1 MTAAEP
7 QRLRKIDLCRK
18 FGIVKTTLDRYLNL
32 PDAPKPDKAKTY
44 DVIAVTEFI
53 GANSTRAGEKDAI
66 KALRAKKL
74 GLECERI
81 ALELNVER
89 GNFVSRSEIVPAIA
103 RLWGE
108 LHALCR
114 QKFEFE
120 LPSRYV
126 GKNAIECAQINIE
139 ALEHID
145 KRFKAG
151 SELKTS

>member
-1 MTAAEP
+1 MA
-7 QRLRKIDLCRK
+7 RSSLDK
-18 FGIVKTTLDRYLNL
+18 FLSLV
-32 PDAPKPDKAKTY
+32 DAPKPDKAKTY
-44 DVIAVTEFI
+44 DVLAVTEFI

-89 GNFVSRSEIVPAIA
+89 GNFVPRSEIVPAIA

-120 LPSRYV
+120 LPTRCV
-126 GKNAIECAQINIE
+126 GKNAIEISQINID
-139 ALEHID
+139 ALEFID
-145 KRFKAG
+145 KRFKVG
-151 SELKTS
+151 SQLNT